1 MDKFSTLCNLM
12 SQANLLIGQMD
23 LETLINNQNNQIEN
37 LTKENTGLKELVDGL
52 NKQIK
57 ELNFKYDKDMELL
70 SNELKAKQEELS
82 SLTKVSYI
90 HQINKQLV
98 EKTNYCQILES
109 QLDKLR
115 REQNQPVQPNP
126 VIERLAKKAADAE
139 AEIKAQKDENEKA
152 KLNVGKKARKQAI
165 SEQEPD
171 FSSTNQVT
179 DAVPNTV
186 PNTVP
191 DTVPDA
197 VPDTVPDAV
206 PDTVPDAVPDTVEQ
220 KSVTELVTGE
230 SVESEHV
237 EQKKGKKTKKLV
249 EEQVD
254 VNEEISKTDPVD
266 VTTEPEPVEQKK
278 GKKTKKQLV
287 VDEEPEPMVVPEP
300 VIVLVPVPDPVI
312 EPEQPKKSKKSKKI
326 VEEPN
331 TDFDPDNFED
341 LNGFELLMYKSNYY
355 LRDLETSE
363 LYDISANK
371 PDKIVGLINGKGK
384 VKLH

>member
-1 MDKFSTLCNLM
+1 MDKFNTLCSLV

-23 LETLINNQNNQIEN
+23 FETLINNQNNQIEN

-52 NKQIK
+52 NKQIR

-115 REQNQPVQPNP
+115 REQNQPIQPNP

-139 AEIKAQKDENEKA
+139 AEVKAQKEESEKA

-165 SEQEPD
+165 
-171 FSSTNQVT
+171 
-179 DAVPNTV
+179 DAVEQD
-186 PNTVP
+186 VP
-191 DTVPDA
+191 DIITIQVPDI
-197 VPDTVPDAV
+197 VEEKPISEIPI
-206 PDTVPDAVPDTVEQ
+206 TVENETVQ
-220 KSVTELVTGE
+220 P
-230 SVESEHV
+230 
-237 EQKKGKKTKKLV
+237 KKGKK
-249 EEQVD
+249 
-254 VNEEISKTDPVD
+254 S
-266 VTTEPEPVEQKK
+266 
-278 GKKTKKQLV
+278 KKQLV
-287 VDEEPEPMVVPEP
+287 HDEEPEETIVPEEPIVVPEP
-300 VIVLVPVPDPVI
+300 IVVHETIVPETIVPETIVEI
-312 EPEQPKKSKKSKKI
+312 EQPKKNKKSKKI
-326 VEEPN
+326 VEEQLPI
-331 TDFDPDNFED
+331 TDTKFNPDNFED

-363 LYDISANK
+363 LYDITGNK
-371 PDKIVGLINGKGK
+371 PGKIVGLINGKGK

>member
-1 MDKFSTLCNLM
+1 MDKFNTLCSLM

-23 LETLINNQNNQIEN
+23 LETLFNNQNNQIEN
-37 LTKENTGLKELVDGL
+37 ITRENTGLKELVDGL
-52 NKQIK
+52 NKQIR

-139 AEIKAQKDENEKA
+139 AEIKAQKEESDKA

-165 SEQEPD
+165 VEQEQD
-171 FSSTNQVT
+171 FSSTNQVS
-179 DAVPNTV
+179 DSVSNSVSNSVSDSVSDSVSNSVP
-186 PNTVP
+186 
-191 DTVPDA
+191 
-197 VPDTVPDAV
+197 
-206 PDTVPDAVPDTVEQ
+206 E

-230 SVESEHV
+230 SVEPEPV

-249 EEQVD
+249 EEQVE
-254 VNEEISKTDPVD
+254 VTEEIFKTDPVD

-287 VDEEPEPMVVPEP
+287 VDEEPEPVVVPEL
-300 VIVLVPVPDPVI
+300 VIEHPIDPI
-312 EPEQPKKSKKSKKI
+312 IDPIIDHEPEQPKKSKKSKKI
-326 VEEPN
+326 VEEPH
-331 TDFDPDNFED
+331 TDFDPNNFED

-363 LYDISANK
+363 LYDIVANK

>member
-1 MDKFSTLCNLM
+1 MDKFNTLCSLM

-52 NKQIK
+52 NKQIR
-57 ELNFKYDKDMELL
+57 ELNFKYDKDIELL

-139 AEIKAQKDENEKA
+139 AEIKAQKEESDKA

-165 SEQEPD
+165 SEQDVPD
-171 FSSTNQVT
+171 FSSTNQIH
-179 DAVPNTV
+179 D
-186 PNTVP
+186 TVP
-191 DTVPDA
+191 DAVPDA
-197 VPDTVPDAV
+197 VPDTVPVSDAV
-206 PDTVPDAVPDTVEQ
+206 SNTVPDTVEQ
-220 KSVTELVTGE
+220 KSVTELVTRE

-254 VNEEISKTDPVD
+254 VTEEISKTDPVD

-287 VDEEPEPMVVPEP
+287 VDEEPEPMVVH
-300 VIVLVPVPDPVI
+300 VPDPVI

-363 LYDISANK
+363 LYNIDANK